1 MLSPYIRGSQVT
13 HSVKR
18 LIDADRDSVQ
28 LTLGSRIF
36 KEAADYISQ
45 LETALSGIQHCQ
57 NCHICS
63 NIAHNV
69 LHPSTAK
76 PAGDA

>member
-1 MLSPYIRGSQVT
+1 MT
-13 HSVKR
+13 HIVKR

-28 LTLGSRIF
+28 RTLGSRIF

-57 NCHICS
+57 NCHVCS
-63 NIAHNV
+63 NIAYHV
-69 LHPSTAK
+69 MHPT
-76 PAGDA
+76 PAQRVSEVPK